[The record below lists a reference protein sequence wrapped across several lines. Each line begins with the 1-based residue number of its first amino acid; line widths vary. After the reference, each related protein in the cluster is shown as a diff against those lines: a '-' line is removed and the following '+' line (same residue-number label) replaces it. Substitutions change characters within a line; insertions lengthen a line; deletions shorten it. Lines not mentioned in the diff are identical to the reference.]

1 MALGRAARIEGAV
14 QVHAHQRAPGLVA
27 GVLDQLLR
35 IDAGA
40 MHQVVQPTEML
51 GRRLEHPFAIMRH
64 RHIQRMRVDALA
76 GRVQF
81 GGDVVQAGAVGRH
94 QARRCQADAI
104 ARARDGGYLPFK

>member
-1 MALGRAARIEGAV
+1 
-14 QVHAHQRAPGLVA
+14 
-27 GVLDQLLR
+27 
-35 IDAGA
+35 
-40 MHQVVQPTEML
+40 MHQVVQPSEML

-76 GRVQF
+76 GRVEF
-81 GGDVVQAGAVGRH
+81 GRDVVQARAVDVRQHQAGAVGRH